1 MTGRIALLPIAFL
14 VAACASTPTTS
25 PAVSEA
31 SASPTAAAVA
41 SVAAPAS
48 ASVVPSP
55 SVPVWMDPANFT
67 TTIDNPWLPF
77 VPGTVMTYRGTKDG
91 EPGVET
97 FTVTAQTKVISGVTC
112 VVIDDRNTLSGV
124 LEEKTFDYYVQDI
137 AGNVWYFGEDTQELN
152 EKGKVVSTEGTWHA
166 GVDGAVPGIF
176 MPAEPKVGDT
186 FQQEFYKG
194 HAEDNFQVLAL
205 SAAVKVPFGSFND
218 ALQTKEWTPLE
229 PDVLDN
235 KFYVRGVGEVKE
247 ASVKGPVERLEL
259 VKVMKP

>member
-1 MTGRIALLPIAFL
+1 MTRRITLLPIAFL

-25 PAVSEA
+25 PAA
-31 SASPTAAAVA
+31 SLAVSPTATATAAASVSA
-41 SVAAPAS
+41 SVA
-48 ASVVPSP
+48 PSP
-55 SVPVWMDPANFT
+55 SVPVWTDPANFT

-97 FTVTAQTKVISGVTC
+97 FTVTAKTKVISGVTC
-112 VVIDDRNTLSGV
+112 VVIDDRLTLSGV
-124 LEEKTFDYYVQDI
+124 LEEKTFDYYVQDL

-194 HAEDNFQVLAL
+194 HAEDNFQILAL